1 MRTDARTADPVTQHA
16 TRADPGPARNVGRV
30 LVGGT
35 AWQALAQLVPLVI
48 NLVFTPYFIVGLG
61 AERYSIFLL
70 VSTFTMLLAQFD
82 GGLGQA
88 SMRFFTLYAGAAD
101 RVSATRLLMTVSAI
115 FAAGALVVFGAL
127 FAVAPAILRFFRVAP
142 AFFDETTVLLRVLVV
157 VIAVILT
164 RNLYNS
170 LLLAQGRFRVM
181 ASAIITG
188 YVVYVAGLLATI
200 HYGWGLYG
208 VAATFVAQQVVGGAI
223 TVPAACR
230 YIDRRGLGWMSRPV
244 AREFF
249 AYAWRVQVT
258 GLIGMLTSQK
268 DQLVAGRMLGAQLS
282 GPYGQGANF
291 AANLRMLPQNAF
303 GPLQATIGQ
312 RVGAVGPEAARGTVE
327 RIQRA
332 WVRGLAGYLAVGLP
346 ATYFGV
352 ATWLR
357 GSFGPTSAP
366 VATVFFAGA
375 MTAMLAAVLTMWCL
389 TLGQPGLSLR
399 SSLISFVVNV
409 SLSIVG
415 WFAWGMLGVVSAT
428 AIAQFVA
435 VGWLSWAAPRRLPV
449 AIEWFG
455 RSIPWGW
462 AALAALMTLALEL
475 VGHGYLPR
483 GAIGLLGC
491 ALLAV
496 PGFATYVLAVFG
508 WARVRSALRRVPG
521 AGRFR
526 R

>member
-1 MRTDARTADPVTQHA
+1 MLSQHA
-16 TRADPGPARNVGRV
+16 TQADAGPSRSVGRV
-30 LVGGT
+30 LAGGT
-35 AWQALAQLVPLVI
+35 AWQTLAQLVPLVI

-88 SMRFFTLYAGAAD
+88 SLRFFTLYAGAGD
-101 RVSATRLLMTVSAI
+101 RGSATRLLMTVSAI

-127 FAVAPAILRFFRVAP
+127 FAAAPAILRFFGVAP
-142 AFFDETTVLLRVLVV
+142 AFFEETTVLLRVLVI

-170 LLLAQGRFRVM
+170 LLLAHGRFRVM
-181 ASAIITG
+181 ATAIISG
-188 YVVYVAGLLATI
+188 HVVYVAGLLATI
-200 HYGWGLYG
+200 QHGWGLRG
-208 VAATFVAQQVVGGAI
+208 VAATFVAQQVVGGTI
-223 TVPAACR
+223 SVPAAIR
-230 YIDRRGLGWMSRPV
+230 HVDRHGLRWMSRPV

-249 AYAWRVQVT
+249 GYAWRVQIT
-258 GLIGMLTSQK
+258 GLIGMLTGQK

-303 GPLQATIGQ
+303 GPLQASIGQ
-312 RVGAVGPEAARGTVE
+312 RVGACGAEAARGTVE
-327 RIQRA
+327 RIQRV
-332 WVRGLAGYLAVGLP
+332 WVRGLVGYAAVGLP

-357 GSFGPTSAP
+357 DSFGPTSAP

-375 MTAMLAAVLTMWCL
+375 MTSMLASVLTMWCL

-399 SSLISFVVNV
+399 SSLINLSVNLA
-409 SLSIVG
+409 LSTVG
-415 WFAWGMLGVVSAT
+415 WFAWGMMGVVSAT
-428 AIAQFVA
+428 AIAQIVA
-435 VGWLSWAAPRRLPV
+435 VLWLSWAAPRRLPV
-449 AIEWFG
+449 VIQWFG

-462 AALAALMTLALEL
+462 GVLAALITLALEL
-475 VGHGYLPR
+475 AVHTHLPR
-483 GAIGLLGC
+483 GAVGLLGC
-491 ALLAV
+491 GLLAL
-496 PGFATYVLAVFG
+496 PGFLTYVVAVFG
-508 WARVRSALRRVPG
+508 WTRVWAATRRIVGARRIRR
-521 AGRFR
+521 
-526 R
+526 